1 MRFYFADTN
10 VFLRFLLQDNPKQ
23 YDQAKNYFLQAK
35 AGKIK
40 IFIIPEIILEI
51 DYVLKKVY
59 ILPRIEVSSKLL
71 HLVST
76 PYFEVKDRDLWIKS
90 LEIYIATS
98 FDLVDIFLFTTANR
112 EGGEVLSFDRDF
124 KKLKKLHSRTS

>member
-1 MRFYFADTN
+1 VRIYFADTN
-10 VFLRFLLQDNPKQ
+10 VFLRFLIQDNLEQ
-23 YDQAKNYFLQAK
+23 YDQAKNYFSQAK

-59 ILPRIEVSSKLL
+59 SLPRIEVSSKLL
-71 HLVST
+71 HLTST

-90 LEIYIATS
+90 LEIYNKTN
-98 FDLVDIFLFTTANR
+98 FDLVDIFLFTSANR
-112 EGGEVLSFDRDF
+112 EGGEVLSFDQDF
-124 KKLKKLHSRTS
+124 NKLKRLHSRIS